1 MVPAESLQIVLDFAR
16 ANDAGDPHAF
26 RFAPQKYLVRGQ
38 RGDITTAEVAW
49 SRELLRDLEALRLPG
64 RDPEALHRV
73 GEVLRRTLEPAGW
86 RQHEGA
92 IVDAVALGQPVV
104 VTVRSAAAELYAL
117 PWELLTLRSTGQ
129 SLGAISGVLLRYE
142 WPATITAKARQGGLK
157 PQGRVLVAWSAAGG
171 AVPAAE
177 HVAAIRLAQE
187 SAGRHLDSD
196 RDVIEHA
203 SFGQLA
209 DALAQAQREGPAID
223 ALHLLCHGGA
233 TGSSFGLVFDGEG
246 SGARPVIVDPGRL
259 QQLLA
264 PYASMIRLVV
274 LAACD
279 SANAGNLGNRLGSVA
294 QMLHRVGIAAVVASR
309 YPLSIDGSIRL
320 SEILYRDLLGD
331 GSTLE
336 RAFVS
341 ARTALA
347 RDPTSLDW
355 ASVQL
360 YARACDGDATR
371 PVAAP
376 SNSPNEPPNDAT
388 TDAFVA
394 PQSLKKPATA
404 KSWLPKLAIALGAV
418 GVISLL
424 SAGLLSST
432 TDREPGDAFA
442 EPTKP
447 PISRAPPVSAT
458 PTATDPS
465 ASISGSQGTG
475 STNTDSSGTG
485 STATGSTGSG
495 STGIGST
502 GTNPSTGVK
511 QTTKKHGKKN
521 TKPPP
526 SSQQKPQTKCP
537 TGLREYLQDR
547 AGEPPGGGVFRLSVA
562 VTAEGATSLLNC
574 RGCGGDLKKSASS
587 QLRQVNPGRAIAKGG
602 DSIPCTATFDWIA
615 G

>member
-1 MVPAESLQIVLDFAR
+1 VAPAESLRIVLEFAR

-26 RFAPQKYLVRGQ
+26 RFAPQKYLVRGE

-49 SRELLRDLEALRLPG
+49 SRELLRDLEAVRLPG

-73 GEVLRRTLEPAGW
+73 GEVLRKTLEPAGW

-92 IVDAVALGQPVV
+92 IVDAVAQGRPVV

-142 WPATITAKARQGGLK
+142 WPATVTAKARELTTE
-157 PQGRVLVAWSAAGG
+157 PHGRVLIAWSAAGG

-177 HVAAIRLAQE
+177 HVAAIRGAQE
-187 SAGRHLDSD
+187 AAGRDLDSD
-196 RDVIEHA
+196 LDIIEHA
-203 SFGQLA
+203 SFGHLA
-209 DALAQAQREGPAID
+209 DALAKAQREGPAID

-246 SGARPVIVDPGRL
+246 DGARPVIVDPGRL

-264 PYASMIRLVV
+264 PYAGMIRLVV

-279 SANAGNLGNRLGSVA
+279 SANAGDLGNRLGSVA

-331 GSTLE
+331 GATLE
-336 RAFVS
+336 EAFVS

-371 PVAAP
+371 PIGTPSSAQETPQSDSLAAP
-376 SNSPNEPPNDAT
+376 HAPTGGDANPP
-388 TDAFVA
+388 
-394 PQSLKKPATA
+394 KPPS
-404 KSWLPKLAIALGAV
+404 KLPKLAIAFGALAAV
-418 GVISLL
+418 MIVVTTLL
-424 SAGLLSST
+424 LANDPPVANDDPNRDIESAGQN
-432 TDREPGDAFA
+432 EP
-442 EPTKP
+442 PT
-447 PISRAPPVSAT
+447 S
-458 PTATDPS
+458 PS
-465 ASISGSQGTG
+465 ASISDSQGGESTTTGSTGTG
-475 STNTDSSGTG
+475 STGTG
-485 STATGSTGSG
+485 ST
-495 STGIGST
+495 
-502 GTNPSTGVK
+502 GTDSSSSQENPPTK
-511 QTTKKHGKKN
+511 HTKKTKKTEKTKKIPKTTKTN
-521 TKPPP
+521 AR
-526 SSQQKPQTKCP
+526 TKCP
-537 TGLREYLQDR
+537 TGLREYLQDKT
-547 AGEPPGGGVFRLSVA
+547 GGPPGGGVFKLSVK
-562 VTAEGATSLLNC
+562 VTSEGTASLLTCN
-574 RGCGGDLKKSASS
+574 GCSGDLKKSASS
-587 QLRQVNPGRAIAKGG
+587 QLNRVNAGRAISKGG